1 MGAMFNAAPARP
13 LQEPIAMHS
22 RHFQPGTRRH
32 FVAGLLGAA
41 TAAAGVAG
49 AAVLH
54 LAPAAAAPAAA
65 VAAEPNAVVHW
76 NAVAEAAFAPLE
88 GTNPMAQSRTL
99 AIAHAAMHDALNAIA
114 PRYAPYT
121 PGLVAAPQASADAAV
136 AAAARDVLVAQLPAE
151 RAAFV
156 EQAYARALAAQADGA
171 ARSAGIALGQAAAR
185 ATLARRQNDGAESA
199 AQPAYQPRSGIGEYR
214 YTPPFDFAAAPGWG
228 RVKPFVIA
236 LGDHAVGAPLAI
248 ESAAYASDFAHV
260 KAIGRKASTVRT
272 AEQTRIA
279 KFWYEDS
286 PLGWNRIAHAV
297 VRERGLDAWDAARA
311 FALVH
316 LAMADG
322 FIAGFDAKYHHRF
335 WRPETAIRA
344 AADDGNA
351 RTQPEANWQ
360 PLLPTP
366 PVPDHPSTHTVLGW
380 AAAEVL
386 GALFGDEQSYQMTSL
401 TLPGTTRRYAS
412 FSAAARENGLSRVYA
427 GIHFAH
433 AVEAGERQGRSVGRA
448 VARALAPLH

>member
-1 MGAMFNAAPARP
+1 MSAMFNAARDNAGHHPES
-13 LQEPIAMHS
+13 LAMNHD
-22 RHFQPGTRRH
+22 RHRHAGTRRH
-32 FVAGLLGAA
+32 FVARLFGA
-41 TAAAGVAG
+41 
-49 AAVLH
+49 
-54 LAPAAAAPAAA
+54 AAA
-65 VAAEPNAVVHW
+65 VALAGPLLAAEAVAPANAVVHW
-76 NAVAEAAFAPLE
+76 NAVAEQAFAPIE

-114 PRYAPYT
+114 PRHAPYAP
-121 PGLVAAPQASADAAV
+121 GLAAAPQASADAAV

-151 RAAFV
+151 RVAFV
-156 EQAYARALAAQADGA
+156 EQAYARALAAQRDGVGK
-171 ARSAGIALGQAAAR
+171 STGIALGQAAAR
-185 ATLARRQNDGAESA
+185 ATLARRQHDGAASA
-199 AQPAYQPRSGIGEYR
+199 AQPAYQPRSGIGEYQ

-228 RVKPFVIA
+228 RVTPFVIA
-236 LGDHAVGAPLAI
+236 LGEHAVGAPLAI
-248 ESAAYASDFAHV
+248 ESAAYASDFAQL
-260 KAIGRKASTVRT
+260 KAIGRKVGSTRS
-272 AEQTRIA
+272 AEQTLIA

-286 PLGWNRIAHAV
+286 PLGWNRIAHAA
-297 VRERGLDAWDAARA
+297 VRQRGLDAWDAARA

-351 RTQPEANWQ
+351 HTQPEANWQ

-386 GALFGDEQSYQMTSL
+386 AALFGDAQRFETTSL

-412 FSAAARENGLSRVYA
+412 FSAAARENGLSRIYA

-448 VARALAPLH
+448 VVARALAPLH